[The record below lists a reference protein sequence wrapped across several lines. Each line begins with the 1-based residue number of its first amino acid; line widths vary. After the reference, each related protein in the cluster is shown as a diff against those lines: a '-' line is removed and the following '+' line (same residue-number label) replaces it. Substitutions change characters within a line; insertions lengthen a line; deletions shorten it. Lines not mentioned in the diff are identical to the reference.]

1 MQTLPRSILLTAAPA
16 LYLFILPFAHTTA
29 LRTVAFVLT
38 LATAIV
44 VWREQRRSGPPARI
58 PLIGSLA
65 LWAIVALATLPWAAD
80 VRFSL
85 SEIKAEIGYG
95 ILVYLAFYV
104 LTRRAS
110 DLHRSIVAIAAA
122 VLVLCIHALWT
133 FAGTR
138 SIEGDNLHGGVL
150 YFITFLVTVIP
161 VLLAGAVAPD
171 ASPRARIGATL
182 LVLLALGTGA
192 LGLNRSYVPIVG
204 LSVALFVLLYF
215 CGVGA
220 PRRAKLRAGFAA
232 VLIVP
237 ILASGFLWITQHRAG
252 PEMSLAGA
260 VERAVTTDPR
270 IKIWDYSLA
279 RIAEH
284 PWTGTG
290 FGRMARADKFRKEI
304 GDESAVHPHNLFLSH
319 AVQSGIPGMLAVLLL
334 FVTIVRRMVGLYRDA
349 DPTIRLIGIAGLSV
363 VFAVLLKSMVDDL
376 FVRHNAWLFWAL
388 LGMGFGYAARRRAS
402 AY

>member
-29 LRTVAFVLT
+29 LRTAAFVLT
-38 LATAIV
+38 MVSAIV
-44 VWREQRRSGPPARI
+44 VWREQRQSGSHLSI
-58 PLIGSLA
+58 PLTGPLA
-65 LWAIVALATLPWAAD
+65 LWAIVALATLPWAID
-80 VRFSL
+80 MRYSL
-85 SEIKAEIGYG
+85 SEIKSEIGYG
-95 ILVYLAFYV
+95 ILVYLAFFV
-104 LTRRAS
+104 LTRRAN
-110 DLHRSIVAIAAA
+110 DLHRGVMVIAAA
-122 VLVLCIHALWT
+122 LLVLCIHALWT
-133 FAGTR
+133 FARSG

-150 YFITFLVTVIP
+150 YFVTFLVTVIP
-161 VLLAGAVAPD
+161 VLLAGAVTPD
-171 ASPRARIGATL
+171 VSPRTRIAATL
-182 LVLLALGTGA
+182 LVLLALVTGA

-204 LSVALFVLLYF
+204 LSVALFVLLYY
-215 CGVGA
+215 CGAGA
-220 PRRAKLRAGFAA
+220 PRRVKLRAGFAA

-237 ILASGFLWITQHRAG
+237 ILASGFVWITQHRAG
-252 PEMSLAGA
+252 PGMSLTLAM
-260 VERAVTTDPR
+260 ERAVTNDPR

-304 GDESAVHPHNLFLSH
+304 GDETAVHPHNLFLSQ
-319 AVQSGIPGMLAVLLL
+319 AVQSGIPGMLALLAL
-334 FVTIVRRMVGLYRDA
+334 FAAIVWRLVGLYRDA
-349 DPTIRLIGIAGLSV
+349 DPAIRLIGIAGLCV

-388 LGMGFGYAARRRAS
+388 LGMGLGYATRRRAS